1 MVKNFKIAGL
11 TPNTLTEFVTVDAN
25 TDMTVFSMKIINRA
39 RQIIDFFV
47 GLFPATLDDLSTPE
61 NLQVTPQGTP
71 GSTTYSYRVSAINAK
86 GETLACAKVTIT
98 NGAATLNETDYNRL
112 TWDAVTGAAGY
123 RVYGRTEDEEVY
135 MAEAENSPYDDKGQ
149 DTPDEETA
157 VPWINTTS
165 CEARLLVDQLEEK
178 QYGIDDTRQA
188 LTEDDR
194 VMVAA
199 TDKVD
204 AVASGHIMEIPST

>member
-11 TPNTLTEFVTVDAN
+11 TPNTLTEFVTVDEN

-61 NLQVTPQGTP
+61 NLQVAPQGTP

-98 NGAATLNETDYNRL
+98 NGAATLNETDYNQL
-112 TWDAVTGAAGY
+112 TWDAVTGATGY
-123 RVYGRTEDEEVY
+123 RVYGRTEDAEAY
-135 MAEAENSPYDDKGQ
+135 MAEVENNLYNDKGQ

-165 CEARLLVDQLEEK
+165 CEVRLLVDQLEEG

-194 VMVAA
+194 LMAAATGKADMVASA
-199 TDKVD
+199 
-204 AVASGHIMEIPST
+204 HIMEIPS